1 MKNKGMKIRETIK
14 QHIINNKKEYI
25 IVVLIFI
32 VGIFLGVFFVNHM
45 QEAQR
50 TEMQEYLNHFI
61 EQMKTTERLDLMGLL
76 KTSMIQNTILAV
88 LIWFFGTTVIGI
100 PVVFAMVLYRGF
112 CLGYTVS
119 ICVIV
124 MGMTKGISFS
134 LINLFLPSLFF
145 IPAILALAVSGFK
158 LYQSIVKDKRKE
170 NVKMEILRHTVFS
183 FIMLGILLIASF
195 VEIFVSTN
203 LLKLLIKY
211 F

>member
-100 PVVFAMVLYRGF
+100 PVVFAIVLYRGF

-124 MGMTKGISFS
+124 MGMAKGISFS